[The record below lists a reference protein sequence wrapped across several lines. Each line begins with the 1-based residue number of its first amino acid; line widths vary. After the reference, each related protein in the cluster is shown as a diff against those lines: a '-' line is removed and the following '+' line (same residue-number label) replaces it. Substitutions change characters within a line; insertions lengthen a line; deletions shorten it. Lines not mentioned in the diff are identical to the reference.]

1 MRRSCAAGG
10 RAPRGARL
18 VRAGDHRTDE
28 HRRRGGASETES
40 ASVQGRRGIHIGRR
54 WRRATPRVRDRE
66 KEIGEGGS
74 LGLFLHTSIPFI
86 YMAYSE
92 CLPTRLNPLRLR
104 GPLSPRYAMTKVWA
118 ETLGELYARVHG
130 LSVVLAR
137 IGWFVLAAGEP
148 VIKCPSPLKVLK
160 DTYHYSCY

>member
-1 MRRSCAAGG
+1 
-10 RAPRGARL
+10 
-18 VRAGDHRTDE
+18 
-28 HRRRGGASETES
+28 
-40 ASVQGRRGIHIGRR
+40 
-54 WRRATPRVRDRE
+54 
-66 KEIGEGGS
+66 
-74 LGLFLHTSIPFI
+74 
-86 YMAYSE
+86 
-92 CLPTRLNPLRLR
+92 
-104 GPLSPRYAMTKVWA
+104 MTKVWA